1 MQDMLTKHYAR
12 VAAEAADREEIYR
25 LKAEDLAQRGAAIA
39 ELERG
44 HAAAVRLLDQAD
56 RAVKDIMAKLD
67 AITKRAKL
75 NNRPRPAAVQGDI

>member
-1 MQDMLTKHYAR
+1 VQDMLAKHYAR

-44 HAAAVRLLDQAD
+44 HAKAVRLLGEAD
-56 RAVKDIMAKLD
+56 RAVKDIMAKVD

-75 NNRPRPAAVQGDI
+75 NNRSRPAGVAWGK